1 MIKLYQMVEKK
12 QLLIVI
18 PCLSRSFFEIRNK
31 LNGYV
36 RTCLLPFCS
45 VRIAFHSIT
54 CLSSLFKFEGSIP
67 KYLRSNLIYK
77 FSCSFCNAFF
87 LVKLR
92 NIFLY
97 ERRSILYLFHW
108 HGNRLK
114 TLKQTVFMNQNLWL
128 LNSHTHK

>member
-54 CLSSLFKFEGSIP
+54 CLSSLFKFEGSVP

-77 FSCSFCNAFF
+77 FSCSFCNSIIIMKLRDTF
-87 LVKLR
+87 LVRVLEHLG
-92 NIFLY
+92 I
-97 ERRSILYLFHW
+97 
-108 HGNRLK
+108 
-114 TLKQTVFMNQNLWL
+114 TPLKQKRIKNPKKFATMD
-128 LNSHTHK
+128 HI

>member
-77 FSCSFCNAFF
+77 FSCSFCNSIIIMKLRDTF
-87 LVKLR
+87 LVRVLEHLG
-92 NIFLY
+92 I
-97 ERRSILYLFHW
+97 
-108 HGNRLK
+108 
-114 TLKQTVFMNQNLWL
+114 TPLKQKRIKNPKKFATMD
-128 LNSHTHK
+128 HI

>member
-1 MIKLYQMVEKK
+1 MVEKK

-77 FSCSFCNAFF
+77 FSCSFCNSIIIMKLRDTF
-87 LVKLR
+87 LVRVLEHLG
-92 NIFLY
+92 I
-97 ERRSILYLFHW
+97 
-108 HGNRLK
+108 
-114 TLKQTVFMNQNLWL
+114 TPLKQKRIKNPKKFATMD
-128 LNSHTHK
+128 HI